1 MFLKMVDESW
11 NILSPT
17 IIKNIPCPILKIL
30 KISLIESNTASDK
43 LNQIVKKR
51 LGDLVVRA
59 SAS

>member
-1 MFLKMVDESW
+1 MFDESW

-43 LNQIVKKR
+43 LYQIVKKNR